1 MKRLLLFIFLFALF
15 GTNCFSQEGE
25 HLDIGSWKVD
35 FEKDREFTVNIIIP
49 SKSEEVNSMIEY
61 NWDDVLFF
69 RSKNAHRNSFI
80 SIESTSGKEF
90 KRFFAIRKRKLVTIR
105 VDFDSLKNLL
115 DSETLYRIVI
125 HNQNQ
130 ELPLMVNFTLSKKL
144 NN

>member
-1 MKRLLLFIFLFALF
+1 MKRLLLFIFILTLFKA
-15 GTNCFSQEGE
+15 NCISQERE
-25 HLDIGSWKVD
+25 YLDIGSWRVE

-61 NWDDVLFF
+61 YWDDVLFF

-80 SIESTSGKEF
+80 TIENTSGKEF
-90 KRFFAIRKRKLVTIR
+90 KRFLGIRKRKLVTIR

-115 DSETLYRIVI
+115 DSETPYRIVI
-125 HNQNQ
+125 YNQNQ

-144 NN
+144 NK